1 MPKPLL
7 TRQGSLIDQE
17 EFEKIKSELVL
28 FEERREKAIATSRDI
43 ITLSKQIIYAVHR
56 GDIKRAEHLLPEIK
70 AKVASLP
77 DGKTDTDMPDVA
89 RQEYVEA
96 ATYLTFVRE
105 GRLCTRK
112 DLEVEWPAYLAGL
125 CDLTGELVRKAVKD
139 VIEKRYESAKR
150 IHRLVDEM
158 YGAFLQFDL
167 RGGEL
172 RKKSDSIKWNL
183 KKLEDVMY
191 DIEIRGKSVEHE
203 PGDKRETI

>member
-1 MPKPLL
+1 MKPISKSPQ
-7 TRQGSLIDQE
+7 TGPDSLINQL
-17 EFEKIKSELVL
+17 EFEEIKKELSL
-28 FEERREKAIATSRDI
+28 FEEKREKAIATSRDI
-43 ITLSKQIIYAVHR
+43 INLSKQIIYAIHR
-56 GDIKRAEHLLPEIK
+56 GDMKRADDLLPEIK

-77 DGKTDTDMPDVA
+77 EGNTDTDMPYVA

-96 ATYLTFVRE
+96 ATYLGFIKS
-105 GRLCTRK
+105 GCLATRK
-112 DLEVEWPAYLAGL
+112 DLDVKWPEYLAGL

-139 VIEKRYESAKR
+139 VIEKRYESAKK
-150 IHRLVDEM
+150 IHRLVGEM

-191 DIEIRGKSVEHE
+191 DIELKGKLHEHE
-203 PGDKRETI
+203 DL